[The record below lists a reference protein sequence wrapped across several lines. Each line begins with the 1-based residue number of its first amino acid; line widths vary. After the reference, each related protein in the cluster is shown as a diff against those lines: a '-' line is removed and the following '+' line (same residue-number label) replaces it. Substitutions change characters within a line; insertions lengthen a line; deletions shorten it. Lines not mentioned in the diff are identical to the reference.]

1 MLLPSCTLST
11 SVYVINNYSEQFL
24 FSEERTRK
32 PLKHASRKVEGRIQT
47 AVPPLHWQ
55 INQQQL
61 RLKVAQLQLHHLLK
75 TPHQMFL
82 VRNVAGW
89 IQLLRL

>member
-1 MLLPSCTLST
+1 MLCLPCTLSA

-24 FSEERTRK
+24 FSEERTRN
-32 PLKHASRKVEGRIQT
+32 PQKHANQKVGGRIQT
-47 AVPPLHWQ
+47 VVPPLHWQ
-55 INQQQL
+55 ISQQQL